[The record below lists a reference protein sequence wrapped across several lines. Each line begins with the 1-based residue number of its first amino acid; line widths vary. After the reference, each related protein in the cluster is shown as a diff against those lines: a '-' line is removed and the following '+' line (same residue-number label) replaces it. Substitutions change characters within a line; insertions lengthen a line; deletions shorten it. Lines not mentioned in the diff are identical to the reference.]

1 MGDCVKRFGTQNQV
15 YFAKGGQEKPVK
27 PPILPGY
34 VVFSKKGRDKGRYFV
49 VLYTLDADFVMICDG
64 DTRKLDH
71 QKKKRKKH
79 LTACPIEC
87 PELMELLLKGQL
99 KDSDI
104 RKVLFPIANKN
115 RAEQLPNE
123 NREG

>member
-1 MGDCVKRFGTQNQV
+1 M
-15 YFAKGGQEKPVK
+15 K

-34 VVFSKKGRDKGRYFV
+34 AVFSKKGRDKGRYFV
-49 VLYTLDADFVMICDG
+49 VLYTLDAEFVMMADG

-71 QKKKRKKH
+71 MKKKRRKH
-79 LTACPIEC
+79 LAACPHEF
-87 PELMELLLKGQL
+87 PELLMLQEKGQL

-104 RKVLFPIANKN
+104 RSVLFPIVNQINAGQQPK
-115 RAEQLPNE
+115 E

>member
-1 MGDCVKRFGTQNQV
+1 M
-15 YFAKGGQEKPVK
+15 
-27 PPILPGY
+27 
-34 VVFSKKGRDKGRYFV
+34 
-49 VLYTLDADFVMICDG
+49 VLYTLDAEFVMIGDG

-71 QKKKRKKH
+71 LKKKRRKH

-87 PELMELLLKGQL
+87 PEIMDLLAKGQL

-104 RKVLFPIANKN
+104 RKVLFPIANKTG
-115 RAEQLPNE
+115 AEQLPNE

>member
-1 MGDCVKRFGTQNQV
+1 M
-15 YFAKGGQEKPVK
+15 K

-34 VVFSKKGRDKGRYFV
+34 AVFSKKGRDKGRYFV
-49 VLYTLDADFVMICDG
+49 VLYTLDAEFVMMADG

-71 QKKKRKKH
+71 MKKKRRKH
-79 LTACPIEC
+79 LAACPHEF
-87 PELMELLLKGQL
+87 PELLMLQEKGQL

-104 RKVLFPIANKN
+104 RKALRSIQQNAQG
-115 RAEQLPNE
+115 EQQSPNE